1 MSFSGDTK
9 KELARIMP
17 DKKCCMLAEIA
28 AFIKT
33 AGSVSLAGGGKF
45 VIRLTTK
52 VPVIARHYKMLLKQ
66 YFDIDAIISIGE
78 STSLKKG
85 KYYMIIIGPEQL
97 SEQILRETGILMIR
111 EGMNYITDGIYS
123 GLIRTKCCR
132 KAYLRGEFLGA
143 GTMTNPEKAYD
154 FEIVLS
160 SELMAEETRKLI
172 GTFKGLSAKVTKR
185 KKNYVVYV
193 REAGQILDILAI
205 MGAHSQYFAY
215 EDVRLVK
222 EMRSEANRRYNCDQA
237 NIDKA
242 LKASEKHISAIK
254 KLNIKELPEKL
265 RQVAEARIK
274 YPEAN
279 LTDLGKVLDPTLKKS
294 GVNKR
299 LAKIVKMAEE
309 ISKER

>member
-33 AGSVSLAGGGKF
+33 AGSISLAGGGKF

-52 VPVIARHYKMLLKQ
+52 VSVIARHYKMLLKQ
-66 YFDIDAIISIGE
+66 YFDIDATISIGE

-132 KAYLRGEFLGA
+132 KAYLRGGFLGA

-222 EMRSEANRRYNCDQA
+222 EMRNEANRRYNCDQA

-242 LKASEKHISAIK
+242 LKASEKHISAIR
-254 KLNIKELPEKL
+254 KLNIEELPEKL

-279 LTDLGKVLDPTLKKS
+279 LTDLGKILDPPLKKS